1 MTATRISKGLTLAVA
16 AVAWAVCAW
25 LLTRTSVPGL
35 DLSGLDQHRF
45 FSDRALERGR
55 DYSRGLQALWL
66 GSTVATIVA
75 LVVLTR
81 TMPKTVRGMALGR
94 IGSAVI
100 VGMVLLVTL
109 WFVSLPF
116 GLAGLWWQHHWGL
129 GPFDVFAWLTAE
141 WAVLGAE
148 VLSVLVSIVLV
159 VGLAGRFRR
168 WWLIA
173 GPVIIGITAIFA
185 FTQGYLVGAA
195 SHPLPRQHESLSADA
210 RRLEQSEG
218 VSGTPLGV
226 EDVSSWTDQANAYT
240 AGFGPSSQVI
250 LWDTLLD
257 GRFTRGEERVVIA
270 HELGHV
276 KSRHIPKAIGWSALI
291 VLPTLWLLALATRR
305 RGGMGRAENVPYAVL
320 VLTVLSLLTT
330 PVQNEVSRRYE
341 AEADWRALSATQDPQ
356 SATRLFRSFQ
366 QTSLEEP
373 SPPLWDYLW
382 LENHPTLMQRLA
394 MAQRWREA
402 KPPPKR

>member
-1 MTATRISKGLTLAVA
+1 MSEMTATRISKGLTLAVA

-25 LLTRTSVPGL
+25 LLTRTSVPSLHL
-35 DLSGLDQHRF
+35 DGLDQHRF
-45 FSDRALERGR
+45 FSEHALARGR
-55 DYSRGLQALWL
+55 

-75 LVVLTR
+75 LIVLMR
-81 TMPKTVRGMALGR
+81 VLPKSVRGMALGR

-100 VGMVLLVTL
+100 VAMVLLVTL
-109 WFVSLPF
+109 WFVALPF
-116 GLAGLWWQHHWGL
+116 GLVGLWWQHHWGL
-129 GPFDVFAWLTAE
+129 GPFDVLAWLNGQ

-148 VLSVLVSIVLV
+148 AVSVLASIVLV

-168 WWLIA
+168 WWLI
-173 GPVIIGITAIFA
+173 
-185 FTQGYLVGAA
+185 
-195 SHPLPRQHESLSADA
+195 
-210 RRLEQSEG
+210 EG
-218 VSGTPLGV
+218 VEGTPLGV
-226 EDVSSWTDQANAYT
+226 QDVSGWTDQANAYT
-240 AGFGPSSQVI
+240 AGFGPSSQVV

-276 KSRHIPKAIGWSALI
+276 KSRHILKAIGWSALI

-320 VLTVLSLLTT
+320 VLTLLSLLTT

-356 SATRLFRSFQ
+356 SATRLFSSFQ
-366 QTSLEEP
+366 STSLEEP

-382 LENHPTLMQRLA
+382 LENHPTLMQRIA

-402 KPPPKR
+402 KPSR

>member
-1 MTATRISKGLTLAVA
+1 MSERTAIRTAVTLAA
-16 AVAWAVCAW
+16 AGVCWAVCAW
-25 LLTRTSVPGL
+25 LLWRTSVPSL
-35 DLSGLDQHRF
+35 HLSGLDEHRF
-45 FSDRALERGR
+45 FTARQLHRSARFAHGE
-55 DYSRGLQALWL
+55 QALWL
-66 GSTVATIVA
+66 GGTVATITA
-75 LVVLTR
+75 LAVLALILPR
-81 TMPKTVRGMALGR
+81 RVSTMGLGR

-100 VGMVLLVTL
+100 VGMVLLCVL
-109 WFVSLPF
+109 WAVSLPF

-129 GPFDVFAWLTAE
+129 GPFDVLAWLDGQWT
-141 WAVLGAE
+141 VLGAE
-148 VLSVLVSIVLV
+148 AVSVLVSIVLV

-173 GPVIIGITAIFA
+173 GPVIVGIGALFA
-185 FTQGYLVGAA
+185 FTQGYLVGAVA
-195 SHPLPRQHESLSADA
+195 HPLHDKSLTADA
-210 RRLEQSEG
+210 RRLERVEG
-218 VSGTPLGV
+218 VQGTPLGV
-226 EDVSSWTDQANAYT
+226 EDVSAWTDQANAYT
-240 AGFGPSSQVI
+240 AGFGPSSQVV

-276 KSRHIPKAIGWSALI
+276 KSRHILKAIGWSALI
-291 VLPTLWLLALATRR
+291 VLPTLWLLALATRK
-305 RGGMGRAENVPYAVL
+305 RGGMGRAENVPFAVL
-320 VLTVLSLLTT
+320 VLTLLSLLTT
-330 PVQNEVSRRYE
+330 PVQNAVSRRYE
-341 AEADWRALSATQDPQ
+341 AEADWRALSATSDPQ

-402 KPPPKR
+402 KSPAKP

>member
-1 MTATRISKGLTLAVA
+1 MRTL
-16 AVAWAVCAW
+16 
-25 LLTRTSVPGL
+25 
-35 DLSGLDQHRF
+35 
-45 FSDRALERGR
+45 
-55 DYSRGLQALWL
+55 
-66 GSTVATIVA
+66 
-75 LVVLTR
+75 
-81 TMPKTVRGMALGR
+81 PKTVRGMGLGR

-109 WFVSLPF
+109 WFVALPF

-129 GPFDVFAWLTAE
+129 GPFDVLAWLDGQ
-141 WAVLGAE
+141 WSVLGAE
-148 VLSVLVSIVLV
+148 AVSVLVSIVLV

-173 GPVIIGITAIFA
+173 GPVIVGIGALFA
-185 FTQGYLVGAA
+185 FTQGYLVGAVA
-195 SHPLPRQHESLSADA
+195 HPLHEADASLSADA
-210 RRLEQSEG
+210 RRLERVEG
-218 VSGTPLGV
+218 VQGTPLGV
-226 EDVSSWTDQANAYT
+226 QDVSAWTDQANAYT
-240 AGFGPSSQVI
+240 AGFGPSSQVV

-276 KSRHIPKAIGWSALI
+276 KSRHILKAIGWSALI

-320 VLTVLSLLTT
+320 VLTLLSLLTT

-382 LENHPTLMQRLA
+382 LENHPTLMQRIA

-402 KPPPKR
+402 KPSQVTRPDVSQGQSLDMTVSVSPSDVRSRAGPGCP